1 MINKLI
7 IDNVIKSALI
17 EDINYIDI
25 TTDNLIND
33 EQISEGYFLAKED
46 GIVCGIEISKRVLD
60 ILDDNIEFVIMRKD
74 RDKVN
79 KGDIIATV
87 KGSTKT
93 LLKGERTAL
102 NILQRLSG
110 IATYTNNLVQL
121 VKDYDTKIV
130 DTRKTTPN
138 LRPLE
143 KYAVKIGGG
152 FNHRYNLSE
161 SVMIKDN
168 HIQAMGSI
176 TNAVNKIRE
185 NIGHTIK
192 IEVEVKNIDEL
203 NEALNLNTDIIMLDN
218 MSTDEMSKCV
228 KINNKKSILEASG
241 NITENN
247 IVEVAKTGVDII
259 SLGALTHSAKSLDIS
274 MKIK

>member
-25 TTDNLIND
+25 TTDNLID
-33 EQISEGYFLAKED
+33 EKQISEGYFLAKED
-46 GIVCGIEISKRVLD
+46 GIVCGIEISKRVFD
-60 ILDDNIEFVIMRKD
+60 ILDDNIEFAIIKKD
-74 RDKVN
+74 KDKIK

-110 IATYTNNLVQL
+110 ISTYTNNLVQL
-121 VKDYDTKIV
+121 IKDCNTKIV

-203 NEALNLNTDIIMLDN
+203 KEALSLNTDIIMLDN
-218 MSTDEMSKCV
+218 MSVDEMSECV

-247 IVEVAKTGVDII
+247 IVDVAKTGVDII

>member
-46 GIVCGIEISKRVLD
+46 GIVCGIEISKRVFD

-218 MSTDEMSKCV
+218 MSTDEMSECV

>member
-1 MINKLI
+1 M
-7 IDNVIKSALI
+7 
-17 EDINYIDI
+17 NYIDI

-46 GIVCGIEISKRVLD
+46 GILCGIEISKSVFD
-60 ILDDNIEFVIMRKD
+60 ILDDNVEFVIIKKD
-74 RDKVN
+74 RDKIK

-110 IATYTNNLVQL
+110 ISTYTNNLVQL
-121 VKDYDTKIV
+121 VKDYNTKIV

-192 IEVEVKNIDEL
+192 IEVEVKHTDEL
-203 NEALNLNTDIIMLDN
+203 NEALNLNIDIIMLDN
-218 MSTDEMSKCV
+218 MTVDEMSKCV

-247 IVEVAKTGVDII
+247 IVDVAKTGVDII

>member
-1 MINKLI
+1 MVNKLI
-7 IDNVIKSALI
+7 IDNVIKNALI

-46 GIVCGIEISKRVLD
+46 GIVCGIEISKRVFD
-60 ILDDNIEFVIMRKD
+60 ILDDNIEFEILKRD
-74 RDKVN
+74 REKIK

-110 IATYTNNLVQL
+110 ISTYTNNLVDL
-121 VKDYDTKIV
+121 IKDCNTKIV

-176 TNAVNKIRE
+176 TNAVSKIRE

-218 MSTDEMSKCV
+218 MSIDEMSECV

-241 NITENN
+241 NITESN

>member
-1 MINKLI
+1 MINSLI
-7 IDNVIKSALI
+7 IDKVIKDALI

-25 TTDNLIND
+25 TTDNLIKD

-46 GIVCGIEISKRVLD
+46 GIVCGIEISKRVFD
-60 ILDDNIEFVIMRKD
+60 ILDNNIEFDIIKKD
-74 RDKVN
+74 KDKVN

-110 IATYTNNLVQL
+110 IATYTNNLVEL
-121 VKDYDTKIV
+121 IKDCNTKIV

-218 MSTDEMSKCV
+218 MTTDEMSECV

-241 NITENN
+241 NITEKN

>member
-1 MINKLI
+1 VINKLI
-7 IDNVIKSALI
+7 IDNVIKNALI

-46 GIVCGIEISKRVLD
+46 GVICGIEISKRVFD
-60 ILDDNIEFVIMRKD
+60 ILDDNIEFDIIKKD
-74 RDKVN
+74 KDEIK

-87 KGSTKT
+87 KGSTKN

-110 IATYTNNLVQL
+110 IATYTNNLVKL
-121 VKDYDTKIV
+121 IKDCNTKIV

-203 NEALNLNTDIIMLDN
+203 NEALSLNTDIIMLDN
-218 MSTDEMSKCV
+218 MSIDEMSECV

-247 IVEVAKTGVDII
+247 ILDVAKTGVDII

>member
-1 MINKLI
+1 VINKLI

-46 GIVCGIEISKRVLD
+46 GIVCGIEISKRVFD

-74 RDKVN
+74 KDKVN

-102 NILQRLSG
+102 NILQKLSG
-110 IATYTNNLVQL
+110 IATYTNNLVKL
-121 VKDYDTKIV
+121 VKNYDTKIV

-218 MSTDEMSKCV
+218 MSTDEMSECV